1 MDLYDDLNLCI
12 SHIVEDTFKLDMPC
26 TFLWRYKKV
35 FSPPIG
41 TEGLCKLCRP
51 RSAAT
56 EYGVLSGS
64 AFANH
69 TMGLTYQN
77 VLAQILRKIKD
88 DSGI

>member
-26 TFLWRYKKV
+26 MFLWRNKKE
-35 FSPPIG
+35 FSPRIG

-51 RSAAT
+51 GSAAT

-69 TMGLTYQN
+69 TLGF
-77 VLAQILRKIKD
+77 RHIKM
-88 DSGI
+88 SLLKF